1 MNKLFQETQ
10 NNSNNNLMSK
20 LKQLK
25 ENPTQFILQNNLNI
39 PEAYRNSPQD
49 MVTYLVQSGQ
59 ISQDQLN
66 LAMRMANKMGIKV

>member
-10 NNSNNNLMSK
+10 NNSNNNLMNK

-39 PEAYRNSPQD
+39 PEEYRSSPQD

-59 ISQDQLN
+59 ISQDRLN
-66 LAMRMANKMGIKV
+66 LAMRMANNMGIKV